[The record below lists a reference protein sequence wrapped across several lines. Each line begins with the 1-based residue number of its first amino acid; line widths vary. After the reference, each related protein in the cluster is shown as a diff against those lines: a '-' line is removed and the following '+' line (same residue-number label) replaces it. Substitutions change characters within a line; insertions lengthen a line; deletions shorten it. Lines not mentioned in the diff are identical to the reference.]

1 MLFTRASGLKDIS
14 TKNYNELLYH
24 LKIGAVWICF
34 CLELYFGNVMVS
46 KNLDIINNVQPSD
59 SQVLSNP
66 EINISQ

>member
-1 MLFTRASGLKDIS
+1 MLFTRAPDLKGVS
-14 TKNYNELLYH
+14 TKNYNKLLYH
-24 LKIGAVWICF
+24 LKIGAVGICF

-46 KNLDIINNVQPSD
+46 KNSDIINVRLID